1 MPTRHRLLAMLV
13 AVLWGVNFIAIHAT
27 LVQFP
32 PFFAVALRWAPLA
45 IAAVLFVPKPDVA
58 WRWILLYGLGF
69 GILQFTF
76 LYWGMATGMPAG
88 LASLVLQ
95 SSAPF
100 TVVLGALLGEH
111 LSPRR
116 GLGVLIAVG
125 GLAVVGSQRGDVSA
139 VWPFVLTVLGGLG
152 WAVGNLAV
160 RRARATQPVRLTM
173 WMSVVPPI
181 PMFLLSLVVEGP
193 TRIADSLTT
202 LGTQVGLAA
211 VLGLIYTSLI
221 ATVIGTGIWS
231 WLMARHPAGTVAPFS
246 MLVPVT
252 GLTSAWLLLGERPSL
267 VEWLGCAIVVVGV
280 LLTAG
285 GRHTPRPS
293 PAASAPT
300 VENATIRAD
309 ASGQSRGKAAVT
321 SSSRSLASRS
331 AIVARTPS
339 VP

>member
-1 MPTRHRLLAMLV
+1 MPARHRLLAMLV
-13 AVLWGVNFIAIHAT
+13 AVLWGMNFIAIHAS
-27 LVQFP
+27 LEQFP
-32 PFFAVALRWAPLA
+32 PFFTGALRWLPLA
-45 IAAVLFVPKPDVA
+45 LAAVLFVPKPDVA

-100 TVVLGALLGEH
+100 TVVLGALLGER

-152 WAVGNLAV
+152 WAFGNLAV
-160 RRARATQPVRLTM
+160 RRARTTQPFQLTM

-181 PMFLLSLVVEGP
+181 PMLALSLLVEGP
-193 TRIADSLTT
+193 ERIVSSLTS
-202 LGTQVGLAA
+202 VGSSVGGAA
-211 VLGLIYTSLI
+211 VAGLLYTSLI
-221 ATVIGTGIWS
+221 ATVVGTGIWS

-252 GLTSAWLLLGERPSL
+252 GLTSAWVLLGERPTAI
-267 VEWLGCAIVVVGV
+267 EWVGCAIVVAGV
-280 LLTAG
+280 LITAG
-285 GRHTPRPS
+285 GRQPRLIARSGSCEPS
-293 PAASAPT
+293 ERLP
-300 VENATIRAD
+300 ERAI
-309 ASGQSRGKAAVT
+309 SR
-321 SSSRSLASRS
+321 
-331 AIVARTPS
+331 P
-339 VP
+339 

>member
-1 MPTRHRLLAMLV
+1 MPVRHRLLALLV
-13 AVLWGVNFIAIHAT
+13 AVLWGVNFIAIHAS
-27 LVQFP
+27 LEQFP
-32 PFFAVALRWAPLA
+32 PFFTVALRWLPLA
-45 IAAVLFVPKPDVA
+45 VAAVLFVPKPDVA

-111 LSPRR
+111 LSTRR
-116 GLGVLIAVG
+116 GLGVLIALA
-125 GLAVVGSQRGDVSA
+125 GLTVVGSQRGDLSA
-139 VWPFVLTVLGGLG
+139 AWPFVLTVLGGLG

-160 RRARATQPVRLTM
+160 RRAQATQPFRLTM
-173 WMSVVPPI
+173 WMSVVPPV
-181 PMFLLSLVVEGP
+181 PMLLLSLAVEGP
-193 TRIADSLTT
+193 QRIGDSITSAASRTGAEALA
-202 LGTQVGLAA
+202 GLA
-211 VLGLIYTSLI
+211 YTVVV
-221 ATVIGTGIWS
+221 ATVLGTGIWS

-252 GLTSAWLLLGERPSL
+252 GLTAAWVALGERPSAL
-267 VEWLGCAIVVVGV
+267 EWVGCAVVVVGV

-285 GRHTPRPS
+285 AGPTRPVGRHTPS
-293 PAASAPT
+293 S
-300 VENATIRAD
+300 
-309 ASGQSRGKAAVT
+309 QSRGKVAVT

-331 AIVARTPS
+331 AMVARTPS

>member
-1 MPTRHRLLAMLV
+1 VPTRHRLLAVLV
-13 AVLWGVNFIAIHAT
+13 AVLWGANFIAIHAS
-27 LVQFP
+27 LEQFP
-32 PFFAVALRWAPLA
+32 PFFAVALRWLPLA
-45 IAAVLFVPKPDVA
+45 LAAVLFVPKPDVP

-69 GILQFTF
+69 GLLQFAF
-76 LYWGMATGMPAG
+76 LYWGMSTGMPAG

-100 TVVLGALLGEH
+100 TVVLGALLGER

-160 RRARATQPVRLTM
+160 RRAQSAQPLRLTM

-181 PMFLLSLVVEGP
+181 PMLVLSLFVEGP
-193 TRIADSLTT
+193 RRISHSLTT
-202 LGTQVGLAA
+202 LGTSVGFTA
-211 VLGLIYTSLI
+211 VLGLLFTSAV

-267 VEWLGCAIVVVGV
+267 VEWLGCAVVVAGV

-285 GRHTPRPS
+285 GRLPRPS

-309 ASGQSRGKAAVT
+309 ASERHT
-321 SSSRSLASRS
+321 PAS
-331 AIVARTPS
+331 V
-339 VP
+339 

>member
-1 MPTRHRLLAMLV
+1 MVWTQTGRVPQRHRLLALLV

-27 LVQFP
+27 LQHFP
-32 PFFAVALRWAPLA
+32 PFFSVALRWLPLA
-45 IAAVLFVPKPDVA
+45 VAAVLFVPKPDVA

-111 LSPRR
+111 LSARR
-116 GLGVLIAVG
+116 GFGVLVAIA
-125 GLAVVGSQRGDVSA
+125 GLGIVGSQRGDLSA
-139 VWPFVLTVLGGLG
+139 LWPFVLTVLGGLG
-152 WAVGNLAV
+152 WAIGNLAV
-160 RRARATQPVRLTM
+160 RRARADKPVALTM

-181 PMFLLSLVVEGP
+181 PMLLLSLVVEGP
-193 TRIADSLTT
+193 AKIGDAITSVGSRVGVEA
-202 LGTQVGLAA
+202 VAGLA
-211 VLGLIYTSLI
+211 YTIVI

-252 GLTSAWLLLGERPSL
+252 GLTAAWVILGERPAL
-267 VEWLGCAIVVVGV
+267 LEWAGCAVVVAGV
-280 LLTAG
+280 FITSTA
-285 GRHTPRPS
+285 
-293 PAASAPT
+293 PAASAK
-300 VENATIRAD
+300 VVVDEATTPPD
-309 ASGQSRGKAAVT
+309 ATLSPAG
-321 SSSRSLASRS
+321 
-331 AIVARTPS
+331 ARQ
-339 VP
+339 

>member
-1 MPTRHRLLAMLV
+1 MPPRHRLLAMLV

-27 LVQFP
+27 LEQFP

-45 IAAVLFVPKPDVA
+45 IAAVLFVRKPDVA

-100 TVVLGALLGEH
+100 TVVLGAFLGER

-116 GLGVLIAVG
+116 GLGVLIAIV
-125 GLAVVGSQRGDVSA
+125 GLAIVGSQRGDVSA

-152 WAVGNLAV
+152 WAFGNLGV
-160 RRARATQPVRLTM
+160 RWARATQPFHLTM

-181 PMFLLSLVVEGP
+181 PMFLLSLFVEGP
-193 TRIADSLTT
+193 QRIVDSLTS
-202 LGTQVGLAA
+202 VGSSVGVLAIA
-211 VLGLIYTSLI
+211 GLLYTSVI

-252 GLTSAWLLLGERPSL
+252 GLTAAWVVLGERPSL
-267 VEWLGCAIVVVGV
+267 VEWLGCAVVVAGV

-285 GRHTPRPS
+285 AGPTLRVGRHTPMS
-293 PAASAPT
+293 VTPATTTSEVALAA
-300 VENATIRAD
+300 ATP
-309 ASGQSRGKAAVT
+309 GSR
-321 SSSRSLASRS
+321 
-331 AIVARTPS
+331 
-339 VP
+339 

>member
-1 MPTRHRLLAMLV
+1 MPARHRLLAVLV
-13 AVLWGVNFIAIHAT
+13 AVLWGANFIAIHAS

-32 PFFAVALRWAPLA
+32 PFFTVALRWLPLA
-45 IAAVLFVPKPDVA
+45 VAAVLFVPKPDVA

-111 LSPRR
+111 LSQRR
-116 GLGVLIAVG
+116 GLGVLIAIA

-152 WAVGNLAV
+152 WAFGNLAV
-160 RRARATQPVRLTM
+160 RRARATQPFHLTM
-173 WMSVVPPI
+173 WMSVVPPV
-181 PMFLLSLVVEGP
+181 PMLALSLVVEGP
-193 TRIADSLTT
+193 QRIVDSLTSV
-202 LGTQVGLAA
+202 GTSVGGAA
-211 VLGLIYTSLI
+211 VAGLLYTSLI

-231 WLMARHPAGTVAPFS
+231 WLMARHPAGMVAPFS

-252 GLTSAWLLLGERPSL
+252 GLTAAWVLLGERPAAL
-267 VEWLGCAIVVVGV
+267 EWVGCAIVVVGV
-280 LLTAG
+280 LVTAG
-285 GRHTPRPS
+285 GRSTPGAALLPTPI
-293 PAASAPT
+293 PAASAT
-300 VENATIRAD
+300 VGSDR
-309 ASGQSRGKAAVT
+309 
-321 SSSRSLASRS
+321 
-331 AIVARTPS
+331 
-339 VP
+339 

>member
-1 MPTRHRLLAMLV
+1 MLV
-13 AVLWGVNFIAIHAT
+13 AVLWGVNFIAIHAS
-27 LVQFP
+27 LEQFP
-32 PFFAVALRWAPLA
+32 PFFSVALRWLPLA
-45 IAAVLFVPKPDVA
+45 VAAVLFVPKPDVA

-69 GILQFTF
+69 GTLQFAF

-111 LSPRR
+111 LSRTR
-116 GLGVLIAVG
+116 GLGVLIAIA
-125 GLAVVGSQRGDVSA
+125 GLGIVGSQRGDVSA

-152 WAVGNLAV
+152 WAFGNLAV
-160 RRARATQPVRLTM
+160 RRAKSTQPFHLTM

-181 PMFLLSLVVEGP
+181 PMLALSLVVEGP
-193 TRIADSLTT
+193 QRIVDSLTS
-202 LGTQVGLAA
+202 VGSSVGAAA
-211 VLGLIYTSLI
+211 VAGLLYTSVI

-252 GLTSAWLLLGERPSL
+252 GLTAAWVVLGERPSL
-267 VEWLGCAIVVVGV
+267 VEWLGCAVVVAGV

-285 GRHTPRPS
+285 GRQPRLIARSGSGEPS
-293 PAASAPT
+293 ERLP
-300 VENATIRAD
+300 ERAI
-309 ASGQSRGKAAVT
+309 SR
-321 SSSRSLASRS
+321 
-331 AIVARTPS
+331 P
-339 VP
+339 